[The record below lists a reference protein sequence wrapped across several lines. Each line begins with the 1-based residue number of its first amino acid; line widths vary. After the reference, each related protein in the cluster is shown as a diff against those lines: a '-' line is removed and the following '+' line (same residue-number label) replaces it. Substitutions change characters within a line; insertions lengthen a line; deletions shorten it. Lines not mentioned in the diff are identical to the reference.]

1 MTTIARR
8 RVKLAGTH
16 TVLIVLSIIMIYPV
30 LWMLFSSFKPTSEIF
45 SSPGLLPDHWTFA
58 NYISG
63 WQGVG
68 GVSFGTFF
76 FNSLIISVCVVIGSL
91 FIASLTGFAFAR
103 LKFKFRGIMF
113 AMMLATIM
121 LPIQVTLIPQ
131 YVIFH
136 KLGWVNTFL
145 PLIVPS
151 FVGVSITPFFIF
163 LMVQFIRGLPKEL
176 DEAATIDGC
185 TRFQLFWR
193 IILPL
198 SKPAMITISIFAF
211 YWTWDDFFSQLI
223 YLSDPGKFTA
233 STGLNLFLSN
243 AGTSQWGA
251 LFAMSILS
259 VIPVI
264 VVFIIFQKH
273 LVKGVST
280 TGMKL

>member
-1 MTTIARR
+1 MTAATKRR
-8 RVKLAGTH
+8 TKLAGTH
-16 TVLIVLSIIMIYPV
+16 AILIVLSIVMIYPV
-30 LWMLFSSFKPTSEIF
+30 LWMLSSSFKPTSEIF
-45 SSPGLLPDHWTFA
+45 SSPGLLPDHWTLE
-58 NYISG
+58 NYVSG

-76 FNSLIISVCVVIGSL
+76 LNSLIISVCVVIGSL

-103 LKFKFRGIMF
+103 LKFKLRGVMF

-185 TRFQLFWR
+185 STFQLFWR
-193 IILPL
+193 IVLPL

-223 YLSDPGKFTA
+223 YLSDPNKFTA

-243 AGTSQWGA
+243 AGNSQWGA

-264 VVFIIFQKH
+264 VVFVIFQKH